1 MQADCDRPALK
12 RDDLTVRARWIVN
25 AEIRYNKGGD
35 AFRSNPSRTGALRG
49 KLKGCAA
56 YTIKASA
63 A

>member
-1 MQADCDRPALK
+1 MQADCDRLALQ
-12 RDDLTVRARWIVN
+12 RDDLIVQARWIVS

-35 AFRSNPSRTGALRG
+35 AFRSTPSRTGMLHG
-49 KLKGCAA
+49 KLKGCAS